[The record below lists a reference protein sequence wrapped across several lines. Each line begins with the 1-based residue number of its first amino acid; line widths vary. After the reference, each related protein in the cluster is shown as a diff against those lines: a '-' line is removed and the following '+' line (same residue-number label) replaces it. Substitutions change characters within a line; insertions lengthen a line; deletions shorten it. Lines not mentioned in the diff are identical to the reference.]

1 MNPRRIHK
9 NLICEPFFKIN
20 LVSPSKFNLFLVLM
34 HDRIGNKFPSN
45 HITPSWCDNEVF
57 KDTSCTTLETPFTC
71 LVTFLCSLTSFR
83 RPFYRYYLVQ
93 NNFSWVFFKN
103 LNMYIQERLATYFTL
118 YLCFEKPANRESFH
132 QMEFEF
138 WRRIALFP

>member
-1 MNPRRIHK
+1 MNPFSKLTWYRRA
-9 NLICEPFFKIN
+9 NSTCSWFSCMR
-20 LVSPSKFNLFLVLM
+20 V
-34 HDRIGNKFPSN
+34 IGNKFPSN

-103 LNMYIQERLATYFTL
+103 LNMYIQERLATYFKKDSI
-118 YLCFEKPANRESFH
+118 CFHKHAYPDCLI
-132 QMEFEF
+132 
-138 WRRIALFP
+138 RISNVETFNFLLNPLFFGI